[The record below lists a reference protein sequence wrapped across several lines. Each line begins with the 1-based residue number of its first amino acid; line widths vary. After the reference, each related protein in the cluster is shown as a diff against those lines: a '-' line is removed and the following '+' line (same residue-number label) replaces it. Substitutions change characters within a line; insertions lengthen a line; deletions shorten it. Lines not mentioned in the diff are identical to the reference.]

1 MREARS
7 TVGAGGGGAAVV
19 SLVNVP
25 LVDVPLVELLALNI
39 TCSKQGLARAGHVQ
53 TFLKS
58 FRSVLERG
66 PSARLFRSRS
76 FF

>member
-7 TVGAGGGGAAVV
+7 TVGAAVV
-19 SLVNVP
+19 LLVNVP

-53 TFLKS
+53 YF
-58 FRSVLERG
+58 
-66 PSARLFRSRS
+66 SRTRVS
-76 FF
+76 S